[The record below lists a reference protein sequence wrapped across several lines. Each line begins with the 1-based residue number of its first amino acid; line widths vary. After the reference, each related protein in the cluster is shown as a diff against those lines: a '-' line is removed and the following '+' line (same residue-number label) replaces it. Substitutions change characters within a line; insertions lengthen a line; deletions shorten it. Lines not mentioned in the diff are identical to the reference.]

1 MTTKGEKM
9 SKLTKKQKKIAEMM
23 EGFNQ
28 PCNAMEAI
36 EKLQEVAKETCKFN
50 ETVECHMSLGIDVKH
65 ADQQVRSTTVLP
77 AGLGKTVRV
86 CVIAKGV
93 KATEA
98 KEAGADEAGAEE
110 IIDKIAGGWFEFDT
124 LIATPD
130 CMGMLGKL
138 GRVLG
143 PKGLMPNPKTGTV
156 TLDVAKAV
164 KDAKA
169 GKVEFRADKQ
179 GMIHVPIG
187 KIQFSSAD
195 LMKNYITLADAV
207 LRAKPSSSKGIY
219 LKSVYLTTTMG
230 PSIKLDSKNVASEVK
245 ENLQ

>member
-1 MTTKGEKM
+1 M

-23 EGFNQ
+23 EGFVQ
-28 PCNAMEAI
+28 PCESAVDAI
-36 EKLQEVAKETCKFN
+36 KKLQEVAKETCKFN
-50 ETVECHMSLGIDVKH
+50 ETVECHMALGIDVKH

-110 IIDKIAGGWFEFDT
+110 VIDKIAGGWFEFDT

-130 CMGMLGKL
+130 CMAMLGKL

-179 GMIHVPIG
+179 GMIHVPFG
-187 KIQFSSAD
+187 KIEFTADD
-195 LMKNYITLADAV
+195 LMKNYVTLADAV
-207 LRAKPSSSKGIY
+207 LRAKPSTSKGVY
-219 LKSVYLTTTMG
+219 LKSVHLTTTMG
-230 PSIKLDSKNVASEVK
+230 PSIKLDNKNVAAEVK
-245 ENLQ
+245 ENIQ

>member
-1 MTTKGEKM
+1 M

-23 EGFNQ
+23 ADFTQ
-28 PCNAMEAI
+28 PCASAVDAI
-36 EKLQEVAKETCKFN
+36 KKLQEVAKETCKFN
-50 ETVECHMSLGIDVKH
+50 ETVECHMALGIEVKH

-98 KEAGADEAGAEE
+98 KEAGADAAGAEE

-138 GRVLG
+138 GKVLG

-187 KIQFSSAD
+187 KIQFTAED

-207 LRAKPSSSKGIY
+207 LRAKPSTSKGVY

-230 PSIKLDSKNVASEVK
+230 PSIKLDNKNVAAEVK
-245 ENLQ
+245 ENIQ

>member
-1 MTTKGEKM
+1 M
-9 SKLTKKQKKIAEMM
+9 SKLTKKQKKIQELM

-28 PCNAMEAI
+28 PATAVDAI
-36 EKLQEVAKETCKFN
+36 EMLQKVASETSKFD
-50 ETVECHMSLGIDVKH
+50 ETVECHMRLGIEVKH

-86 CVIAKGV
+86 CVIAKAD
-93 KATEA
+93 KAALA
-98 KEAGADEAGAEE
+98 KEAGADEAGAEDVIE
-110 IIDKIAGGWFEFDT
+110 KIQNGWFEFDT

-130 CMGMLGKL
+130 MMAPLGKL

-156 TLDVAKAV
+156 TPDVVKAV

-179 GMIHVPIG
+179 GMIHCPIG
-187 KIQFSSAD
+187 KVQFSEED
-195 LMKNYITLADAV
+195 LLKNYATLADAI
-207 LRAKPSSSKGIY
+207 LRAKPASAKGTFV
-219 LKSVYLTTTMG
+219 KSVYLATTMG
-230 PSIKLDSKNVASEVK
+230 PGLKLDPKTFAAEVK
-245 ENLQ
+245 ELV

>member
-1 MTTKGEKM
+1 M

-28 PCNAMEAI
+28 PCANAIDAI
-36 EKLQEVAKETCKFN
+36 QKLQEVAKETCKFN
-50 ETVECHMSLGIDVKH
+50 ETVECHMALGIDVKH

-110 IIDKIAGGWFEFDT
+110 VIEKIAGGWFEFDT

-187 KIQFSSAD
+187 KIQFTADD
-195 LMKNYITLADAV
+195 LMKNYVTLADAV
-207 LRAKPSSSKGIY
+207 LRAKPSTSKGVY
-219 LKSVYLTTTMG
+219 LKSVHLTTTMG
-230 PSIKLDSKNVASEVK
+230 PSIKLDNKNVATEVK

>member
-1 MTTKGEKM
+1 M

-23 EGFNQ
+23 EGFVQ
-28 PCNAMEAI
+28 PCESAVDAI
-36 EKLQEVAKETCKFN
+36 KKLQEVAKETCKFN
-50 ETVECHMSLGIDVKH
+50 ETVECHMALGIDVKH

-86 CVIAKGV
+86 CVIAKGAKV
-93 KATEA
+93 TEA

-110 IIDKIAGGWFEFDT
+110 VIEKISGGWFEFDT

-187 KIQFSSAD
+187 KIEFTSED
-195 LMKNYITLADAV
+195 LLKNYVTLADAV
-207 LRAKPSSSKGIY
+207 LRAKPSTSKGVY
-219 LKSVYLTTTMG
+219 LKSVHLTTTMG
-230 PSIKLDSKNVASEVK
+230 PSIKLDNKNVAAEVK

>member
-1 MTTKGEKM
+1 M
-9 SKLTKKQKKIAEMM
+9 SKITKKQKKLQELLAD
-23 EGFNQ
+23 FQQ
-28 PCNAMEAI
+28 PASGREALV
-36 EKLQEVAKETCKFN
+36 KLQEISKEVAKFN
-50 ETVECHMSLGIDVKH
+50 ETVECHMRLGIEVKH
-65 ADQQVRSTTVLP
+65 ADQQVRSTVVLP
-77 AGLGKTVRV
+77 AGLGKEVRV
-86 CVIAKGV
+86 CVIAKGPKV
-93 KATEA
+93 NEA
-98 KEAGADEAGAEE
+98 KEAGAEYYGTED

-138 GRVLG
+138 GKVLG

-187 KIQFSSAD
+187 KIEFTSED
-195 LMKNYITLADAV
+195 LLKNYVTLADAV
-207 LRAKPSSSKGIY
+207 LRAKPSTSKGVY

-230 PSIKLDSKNVASEVK
+230 PSIKLDNKNVATEVK

>member
-1 MTTKGEKM
+1 M
-9 SKLTKKQKKIAEMM
+9 SKLTKKQKKIAEML
-23 EGFNQ
+23 EGFEQ
-28 PCNAMEAI
+28 PATAVDAI
-36 EKLQEVAKETCKFN
+36 KKLKEISKEVSHFN
-50 ETVECHMSLGIDVKH
+50 ETVECHMRLGIEVKH

-86 CVIAKGV
+86 CVIAKGA

-98 KEAGADEAGAEE
+98 LSAGADAAGAEE
-110 IIDKIAGGWFEFDT
+110 IIEKIEGGWFEFDT

-156 TLDVAKAV
+156 TLDVANAV

-179 GMIHVPIG
+179 GMIHCPIG
-187 KIQFSSAD
+187 KVEFTEED
-195 LMKNYITLADAV
+195 LVKNFATLADAI
-207 LRAKPSSSKGIY
+207 LRAKPASAKGTY
-219 LKSVYLTTTMG
+219 VKSVYLTTTMG
-230 PSIKLDSKNVASEVK
+230 PGIKLDAKNLATEVR
-245 ENLQ
+245 EVVG

>member
-1 MTTKGEKM
+1 MI
-9 SKLTKKQKKIAEMM
+9 SVD
-23 EGFNQ
+23 
-28 PCNAMEAI
+28 AI
-36 EKLQEVAKETCKFN
+36 KKLQEVAKETCKFN
-50 ETVECHMSLGIDVKH
+50 ETVECHMALGIDVKH

-110 IIDKIAGGWFEFDT
+110 VIEKIAGGWFEFDT

-187 KIQFSSAD
+187 KVQFTADD
-195 LMKNYITLADAV
+195 LMKNYVTLADAV
-207 LRAKPSSSKGIY
+207 LRAKPSTSKGVY
-219 LKSVYLTTTMG
+219 LKSVHLTTTMG
-230 PSIKLDSKNVASEVK
+230 PSIKLDNKNVAAEVK

>member
-1 MTTKGEKM
+1 M
-9 SKLTKKQKKIAEMM
+9 SKLTKKQQKIQEILN
-23 EGFNQ
+23 GFEQ
-28 PCNAMEAI
+28 PATASDALA
-36 EKLQEVAKETCKFN
+36 KLQEISKATSKFN
-50 ETVECHMSLGIDVKH
+50 ETVECHFRLGIEVKY
-65 ADQQVRSTTVLP
+65 ADQQIRSTTVLP
-77 AGLGKTVRV
+77 AGLGKEVRV
-86 CVIAKGV
+86 CVIAKGP

-110 IIDKIAGGWFEFDT
+110 IIEKIEGGWFEFDT

-156 TLDVAKAV
+156 TMDVAAAV

-179 GMIHVPIG
+179 GMVHCPIG
-187 KIQFSSAD
+187 KIQFNHED
-195 LMKNYITLADAV
+195 LLKNYATLADAI
-207 LRAKPSSSKGIY
+207 LRAKPSSAKGTYIKSLY
-219 LKSVYLTTTMG
+219 LATTMG
-230 PSIKLDSKNVASEVK
+230 PGIKLDAKNVANEVK
-245 ENLQ
+245 EIL

>member
-1 MTTKGEKM
+1 M

-28 PCNAMEAI
+28 PVANAIDAI
-36 EKLQEVAKETCKFN
+36 TKLQEVAKEVSKFN
-50 ETVECHMSLGIDVKH
+50 ETVECHMALGIDVKH

-110 IIDKIAGGWFEFDT
+110 VIEKIAGGWFEFDT

-187 KIQFSSAD
+187 KIQFTADD
-195 LMKNYITLADAV
+195 LMKNYVTLADAV
-207 LRAKPSSSKGIY
+207 LRAKPSTSKGVY
-219 LKSVYLTTTMG
+219 LKSVHLTTTMG
-230 PSIKLDSKNVASEVK
+230 PSIKLDNKNVATEVK

>member
-1 MTTKGEKM
+1 MA
-9 SKLTKKQKKIAEMM
+9 KLTKKQQKTQELM
-23 EGFNQ
+23 EGFQQ
-28 PCNAMEAI
+28 PSSATEAI
-36 EKLQEVAKETCKFN
+36 KKLQEIAKAVSKFN
-50 ETVECHMSLGIDVKH
+50 ETVECHFRLGIDVKH
-65 ADQQVRSTTVLP
+65 ADQQIRSTVVLP
-77 AGLGKTVRV
+77 AGLGKDVRV
-86 CVIAKGV
+86 CVIAKGA

-110 IIDKIAGGWFEFDT
+110 VIEKIEKGWFEFDT

-156 TLDVAKAV
+156 TMDVVTAV

-179 GMIHVPIG
+179 GMIHCPVG
-187 KIQFSSAD
+187 KIQFAEAD
-195 LMKNYITLADAV
+195 LIKNYATFAEAI
-207 LRAKPSSSKGIY
+207 LRAKPSSAKGTYIKSAY
-219 LKSVYLTTTMG
+219 LATTMG
-230 PSIKLDSKNVASEVK
+230 PGIKIDSKILAAEVK
-245 ENLQ
+245 EILL

>member
-1 MTTKGEKM
+1 M
-9 SKLTKKQKKIAEMM
+9 SKLTKKQKK
-23 EGFNQ
+23 
-28 PCNAMEAI
+28 
-36 EKLQEVAKETCKFN
+36 LQEMLVGFEQPASAVETIKKLKEISKEVSKFN
-50 ETVECHMSLGIDVKH
+50 ETVECHMRLGIDVRQ
-65 ADQQVRSTTVLP
+65 ADQQIRSTIVLP
-77 AGLGKTVRV
+77 AGLGKEVRV
-86 CVIAKGV
+86 CVIAKGA

-98 KEAGADEAGAEE
+98 TAAGAEFAGAEE
-110 IIDKIAGGWFEFDT
+110 IVDKISSGWFEFDT

-156 TLDVAKAV
+156 TMDVAKAV

-187 KIQFSSAD
+187 KVQFTSED
-195 LMKNYITLADAV
+195 LLKNYFTLADAV
-207 LRAKPSSSKGIY
+207 LRAKPSTSKGVY

-230 PSIKLDSKNVASEVK
+230 PSIKLDNKNVAAEVK